1 MADSRSTKAMIF
13 YMSQAIIRSRWIAEW
28 GKKLGAD
35 FIFKRIHV
43 KEHRVGYVGNTL
55 SKQAV

>member
-13 YMSQAIIRSRWIAEW
+13 YMSQAIIRSRWIAAW
-28 GKKLGAD
+28 GKD